1 MAELKNLDFKKQ
13 TDLIMELH
21 DIETALKQEDFQARL
36 KAIAALKTYEDA
48 IAVPILIR
56 TLHDP
61 EFLVRTFVAMGL
73 SKHQTADAFAALLEI
88 LKLDNTPN
96 VRAEAAN
103 SLSLFGQVSSSHLV
117 LAFEQDSH
125 WLVRRSILA
134 ALMDMDCPQALLEV
148 CTQALQGD
156 DLAVREATID
166 ALLSLA
172 DTDQWAIATH
182 QESALS
188 QLALLA
194 QDESP
199 RIRMRVAQVLKPLND
214 STAHTILNGLRQD
227 PDPKVVAATWI
238 NPLADQGKS

>member
-1 MAELKNLDFKKQ
+1 
-13 TDLIMELH
+13 MELH
-21 DIETALKQEDFQARL
+21 DIETALNEEDFQVRL
-36 KAIAALKTYEDA
+36 KAIAALKIYDDA

-103 SLSLFGQVSSSHLV
+103 SLSLFGRVSSSHLV
-117 LAFEQDSH
+117 VAFEQDSH

-148 CTQALQGD
+148 CTKALQGD

-166 ALLSLA
+166 ALSSLA
-172 DTDQWAIATH
+172 DTDQWAIA
-182 QESALS
+182 LS
-188 QLALLA
+188 RLELLA

-199 RIRMRVAQVLKPLND
+199 RIRMRVAQALRPLND
-214 STAHTILNGLRQD
+214 STAYTILNNLRQD
-227 PDPKVVAATWI
+227 PDPKVVAATWS
-238 NPLADQGKS
+238 NPLTD

>member
-1 MAELKNLDFKKQ
+1 
-13 TDLIMELH
+13 MELH
-21 DIETALKQEDFQARL
+21 DIETALKQEDFQVRL
-36 KAIAALKTYEDA
+36 KAIAALKTYDDA

-56 TLHDP
+56 TRHDP
-61 EFLVRTFVAMGL
+61 EFLVRTFVAMGF
-73 SKHQTADAFAALLEI
+73 SKHQTADAFAALLEM
-88 LKLDNTPN
+88 LKLDNTPS

-103 SLSLFGQVSSSHLV
+103 SLSLFGRVSVSHLV

-148 CTQALQGD
+148 CTNALQGD
-156 DLAVREATID
+156 DLAVREATIN

-172 DTDQWAIATH
+172 DTDQWAIAL
-182 QESALS
+182 A

-199 RIRMRVAQVLKPLND
+199 RIRMRVAQVLRPLND
-214 STAHTILNGLRQD
+214 PTAHTILNGLRQD
-227 PDPKVVAATWI
+227 PDPKVVAATWT
-238 NPLADQGKS
+238 NPLADQGKF